1 MSDHT
6 LKSSG
11 SREKLLAI
19 SAGGICIAIAYV
31 LSLLPIYTMPQGGT
45 VTPGSMLPIIF
56 FSLCFGPAWG
66 FAAAFAFSL
75 LQLIG
80 GYFVAPFQVLLDY
93 TLAFTALGIAGFFA
107 AKKPV
112 RITETNIFRRLRLV
126 PFYKMV
132 LAVVISMLGRLTFS
146 FISGIVFYAEYA
158 GEGQAVWLYSLGYN
172 GTYLIPEAVIT
183 TILLFAMRGIIY
195 GSSKKPMKLSLF
207 ISKIV
212 RRIRKI

>member
-56 FSLCFGPAWG
+56 FALCFGPAWG

-107 AKKPV
+107 SSRNA
-112 RITETNIFRRLRLV
+112 RIAEKNIFQRLRLV
-126 PFYKMV
+126 PFPKMI
-132 LAVVISMLGRLTFS
+132 LAVLVSMSGRLVFS
-146 FISGIVFYAEYA
+146 FISGIVFYSEYA

-172 GTYLIPEAVIT
+172 GTYLIPEFAIT
-183 TILLFAMRGIIY
+183 IILLFTMRGIIY
-195 GSSKKPMKLSLF
+195 GSSKK
-207 ISKIV
+207 
-212 RRIRKI
+212 